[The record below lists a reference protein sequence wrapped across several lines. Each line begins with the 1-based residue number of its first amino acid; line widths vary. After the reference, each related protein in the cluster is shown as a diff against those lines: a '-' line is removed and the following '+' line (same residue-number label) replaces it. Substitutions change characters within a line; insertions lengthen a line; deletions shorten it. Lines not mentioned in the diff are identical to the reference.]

1 MHCISAVLLAASA
14 TVAAPAAAQQAQSPA
29 VAERVNPFGVSF
41 STGVDYSSG
50 DYGLDEKT
58 KILVVPFS
66 LRATTGNV
74 ALTASLPYIRL
85 DGPGGVVVG
94 PGGEPL
100 PGVPSAGGVRKGLGD
115 LSLGA
120 TYTIPSE
127 TLGGLE
133 LGLGARVKLPT
144 ASKRRQLSTG
154 ETDFTVSADISYP
167 VGTVVPFVNLGY
179 RVLGDP
185 DGFDLRNGPTAS
197 VGSSFQFGKAVL
209 IASYDYARASSA
221 LSDDSHEIFAGLS
234 APVSSGLTLTGYT
247 VAGLSD
253 GSPDFGVGLLLTAKV
268 Y

>member
-1 MHCISAVLLAASA
+1 MRSIFAVLLAASA
-14 TVAAPAAAQQAQSPA
+14 IAATPAAAQQVQSPA
-29 VAERVNPFGVSF
+29 AIEKVNPFGLSF

-66 LRATTGNV
+66 LRATTGNL
-74 ALTASLPYIRL
+74 AFTASLPYLRI

-120 TYTIPSE
+120 TYTIPAE

-133 LGLGARVKLPT
+133 LGLGGRVKLPT
-144 ASKRRQLSTG
+144 ASKQRQLSTG
-154 ETDFTVSADISYP
+154 KTDFTVSADISYP
-167 VGTVVPFVNLGY
+167 MGTVVPFVNLGY

-197 VGSSFQFGKAVL
+197 VGSTFQVGQAVL

-221 LSDDSHEIFAGLS
+221 LSEDSHEIFAGLS
-234 APVSSGLTLTGYT
+234 GPVTSGLTLTGYA

-253 GSPDFGVGLLLTAKV
+253 GSPDFGVGLLLTAKIF
-268 Y
+268 